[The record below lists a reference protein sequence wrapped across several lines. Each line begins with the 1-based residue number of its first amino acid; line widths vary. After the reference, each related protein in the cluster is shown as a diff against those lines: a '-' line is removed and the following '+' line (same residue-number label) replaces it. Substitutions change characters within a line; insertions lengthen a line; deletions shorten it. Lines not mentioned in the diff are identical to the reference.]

1 MKTRRLVEL
10 LLCGSCVG
18 MFCKAIHAG
27 LNFSLDL
34 NR

>member
-1 MKTRRLVEL
+1 MRTRRLVEL
-10 LLCGSCVG
+10 LLCGSCVVI
-18 MFCKAIHAG
+18 FSKAIHAG